1 MSSLIELSGLFTEL
15 KGSLELPKTPTHVA
29 PDLAVCLHMS
39 QLDLTL
45 LGGFLLS
52 FCPLFSMFELTLW
65 GSRNSVAGRAVHHSL
80 QTGVG
85 RQEKEPLRCMHP
97 LGVFLTSQHMNNT
110 CHWDMLIF
118 PAQALAWSQHTL
130 PTASSC
136 TSFTPHITA
145 LRPWIPPGKVCLESP
160 LHWCCEKTA
169 LHASRD
175 ILART
180 RIRICTEPS
189 QGTTL

>member
-110 CHWDMLIF
+110 CHRDMLIF

-130 PTASSC
+130 PIAFSC
-136 TSFTPHITA
+136 TSFTLYPPYYSSATMNPT
-145 LRPWIPPGKVCLESP
+145 RKGPPWVTS
-160 LHWCCEKTA
+160 
-169 LHASRD
+169 
-175 ILART
+175 
-180 RIRICTEPS
+180 
-189 QGTTL
+189 TLMLWKDCSACQQRYSCKDKD